1 MGSDKQ
7 DLRSRVA
14 MEVPYLRRF
23 ARALTGNPTLSD
35 DLVQDCIERALTR
48 LHLYDETR
56 NIRTWLYTILR
67 NLYINGLRQDIRRG
81 PHMNIDDVSEQNF
94 AQQPVQA
101 EQAVI
106 VHDISKAL
114 AQLPDD
120 QREVLVLIAIEELSY
135 EEAANIIGTPIGT
148 VMSRLS
154 RARSRLKI
162 IMSETSDIPARQSK

>member
-1 MGSDKQ
+1 
-7 DLRSRVA
+7 